1 MGNMIGDSFSCDA
14 DQMLDNQTRIFRYKT
29 AIKRT
34 ELSKPLR
41 VAIEDISGMWLTP
54 FVCFLPPPSAP

>member
-1 MGNMIGDSFSCDA
+1 MGNMIGDSSSCDA

-41 VAIEDISGMWLTP
+41 VAIEDISGMWSTP
-54 FVCFLPPPSAP
+54 FVCFLPLPSAP